1 MPQLW
6 LTIEEAAVRLK
17 TSVRTLQR
25 KVSAGTIESRMENGR
40 REVLIEVPDPATQ
53 PTMADGMSDPS
64 AYVSQ
69 SAANAFNQVGQIP
82 PAAGQSTANPSP
94 GAYTAP
100 DISQALA
107 VVTDAMADK
116 AELAIVAYQG
126 LARNA
131 ELMANR
137 YRVETRIYQVA
148 ATILIVGLL
157 VAVGVAVRS
166 ATMAET
172 SVTLANSVSDTSANV
187 GQERDKLREELI
199 RAREAVARA
208 EGRREA
214 EVEALTQAVKEAQ
227 AVSVVKAS
235 AITPPTTQPTTQ
247 PTTRPTLSDTEIAK
261 INPESVSTND

>member
-40 REVLIEVPDPATQ
+40 REVLIDVPDPATQ

-69 SAANAFNQVGQIP
+69 AAANAYSQVGQIP
-82 PAAGQSTANPSP
+82 PTAGHSTANAA
-94 GAYTAP
+94 GTYTAP

-172 SVTLANSVSDTSANV
+172 SVTLANSASDTSANV

-199 RAREAVARA
+199 RAREAAARA

-227 AVSVVKAS
+227 MVSVVKAS
-235 AITPPTTQPTTQ
+235 ASTPPTTQPTTQ
-247 PTTRPTLSDTEIAK
+247 PTTRPTMSDTEIAK

>member
-40 REVLIEVPDPATQ
+40 REVLIDVADPTSQSTA
-53 PTMADGMSDPS
+53 ADMSDPS
-64 AYVSQ
+64 AYFTQPS
-69 SAANAFNQVGQIP
+69 ANAFGQVPPTANQSNSQIP
-82 PAAGQSTANPSP
+82 PS
-94 GAYTAP
+94 AYTAP
-100 DISQALA
+100 DLSQALA

-148 ATILIVGLL
+148 ATLLIVGLL
-157 VAVGVAVRS
+157 VAVAVAVRS
-166 ATMAET
+166 ATQAET
-172 SVTLANSVSDTSANV
+172 SVTLAQSASDTTATV

-199 RAREAVARA
+199 RAREAAARA

-214 EVEALTQAVKEAQ
+214 EVQALRDAALAAQ
-227 AVSVVKAS
+227 TVSVVKAS
-235 AITPPTTQPTTQ
+235 AVAPPATQPTTQ
-247 PTTRPTLSDTEIAK
+247 PTTRPTSTDTLVVDST
-261 INPESVSTND
+261 PESVTANH

>member
-25 KVSAGTIESRMENGR
+25 KVSAGTIESRMEGGR
-40 REVLIEVPDPATQ
+40 REVLIDV
-53 PTMADGMSDPS
+53 SD
-64 AYVSQ
+64 VSQ
-69 SAANAFNQVGQIP
+69 SAVSDAAPDAAGQTFGQVGQVPPTVGQGFGQIP
-82 PAAGQSTANPSP
+82 PAAYA
-94 GAYTAP
+94 AP

-148 ATILIVGLL
+148 ACILIVGLL
-157 VAVGVAVRS
+157 VAVAVAVRS
-166 ATMAET
+166 ATKAET
-172 SVTLANSVSDTSANV
+172 SDTLALHANGTTATV
-187 GQERDKLREELI
+187 GQERDKLRDELI
-199 RAREAVARA
+199 RAREAAARA
-208 EGRREA
+208 EGRREG
-214 EVEALTQAVKEAQ
+214 ELNALTE
-227 AVSVVKAS
+227 AVSVIKAA
-235 AITPPTTQPTTQ
+235 AIHAPTTQPTTQ
-247 PTTRPTLSDTEIAK
+247 PTTRPSLTDTDNIADASAESA
-261 INPESVSTND
+261 IENDNP